1 MKTLNFFLFI
11 GIVGLFISCL
21 YDKPTPETSSN
32 TTPGPTNPS
41 NSTNTATGI
50 TLTCTIVPNTTASD
64 QVCFNTQILPLIVS
78 NCATSG
84 CHDAKSRED
93 GYELTSYKTI
103 TSKGINISKPLS
115 SKLYQVMIDTGKD
128 RMPPS
133 TPLSKAQTAL
143 FLKWIQQGAKETICN
158 VSVDTTNVTFSKSVK
173 PLLDTYCVGCHKT
186 GASSGSVL
194 LDSYNS
200 VKIYVDNQRLFG
212 TMGSQQGY
220 SPMPP
225 TGKLTDCQLLVVQK
239 WILQGAKND

>member
-1 MKTLNFFLFI
+1 MKLLKFLLFI
-11 GIVGLFISCL
+11 GIIGVLVSCL
-21 YDKPTPETSSN
+21 YEKPTPETTST
-32 TTPGPTNPS
+32 TTPDPTNPS
-41 NSTNTATGI
+41 NGTNTATGI

-115 SKLYQVMIDTGKD
+115 SKLYQVMIDTRKD

-133 TPLSKAQTAL
+133 APLSKAQTDL

-158 VSVDTTNVTFSKSVK
+158 VSVDTANVSFSKSVK

-186 GASSGSVL
+186 GSSSGSVL
-194 LDSYNS
+194 LDSYTG

-212 TMGSQQGY
+212 TMSSQQGY

-225 TGKLTDCQLLVVQK
+225 TGKLTDCQLLVIQK

>member
-1 MKTLNFFLFI
+1 MKALNYFLFI
-11 GIVGLFISCL
+11 GLIGVFVSCL
-21 YDKPTPETSSN
+21 YEKPTPETTST
-32 TTPGPTNPS
+32 TTPDPTNPS
-41 NSTNTATGI
+41 SGTNTATGV
-50 TLTCTIVPNTTASD
+50 TLACTITPNTTPSD

-115 SKLYQVMIDTGKD
+115 SKLYQVMMDSGKD

-133 TPLSKAQTAL
+133 TPLSKAQTDL

-158 VSVDTTNVTFSKSVK
+158 VSVDTANVTFSKSVK
-173 PLLDTYCVGCHKT
+173 PMLDTYCVGCHKT
-186 GASSGSVL
+186 GAASGSVL
-194 LDSYNS
+194 LDSYTG

-212 TMGSQQGY
+212 TMSAQQGY
-220 SPMPP
+220 SLMPP